1 MSRQAHNDA
10 ARRLRVAKDQA
21 SDWRKE
27 SELREEGIRF
37 IDRGEWDRRLSEREA
52 TRACSAVVDG
62 FEEVCGMWRKRLCEG
77 LGVASA

>member
-10 ARRLRVAKDQA
+10 ARRLRVAKEQVA
-21 SDWRKE
+21 DWKKE
-27 SELREEGIRF
+27 SELREQGIRF
-37 IDRGEWDRRLSEREA
+37 IDKGDWDRRLQEREA
-52 TRACSAVVDG
+52 KRACSGVVDG